1 MPPQYGDFSKSVT
14 DILTDDFGDKKTFKT
29 KFTTPEVMGNG
40 VGVTSEVGLSG
51 YAGKL
56 SGKWKHK
63 CGFSFDKVALDGK
76 GVKYEASFAKLTPC
90 LTLKATGE
98 VNLNKPLST
107 VEAQFTKDSIAGSV
121 KSDVS
126 FETTTASVV
135 LGQDGLQVGG
145 AVTYKRK
152 EGGLQDYPLA
162 IGYGDKK
169 YFAAVSAE
177 EKLRKFGLAARY
189 EVTDR
194 LTVAFAGY
202 SGLEFSKGSPNK
214 AELGALYTVNDN
226 TTAKAKYAF
235 VDGQKKGNNP
245 GSVEAAINTTPL
257 KKVNFT
263 AGVAIPIAGLSD
275 PGTYK
280 YGTGIIL
287 G

>member
-1 MPPQYGDFSKSVT
+1 
-14 DILTDDFGDKKTFKT
+14 
-29 KFTTPEVMGNG
+29 MGNG

-90 LTLKATGE
+90 TRPSSSPPLSGLTVSLGLTLKATGE

-177 EKLRKFGLAARY
+177 EKLRKFGL
-189 EVTDR
+189 VSDDLNCHQLNHSFCVLCR
-194 LTVAFAGY
+194 LHDTRSLTA
-202 SGLEFSKGSPNK
+202 SP
-214 AELGALYTVNDN
+214 
-226 TTAKAKYAF
+226 
-235 VDGQKKGNNP
+235 
-245 GSVEAAINTTPL
+245 
-257 KKVNFT
+257 
-263 AGVAIPIAGLSD
+263 
-275 PGTYK
+275 
-280 YGTGIIL
+280 
-287 G
+287 